1 MDVNNEPGL
10 ILPTYRD
17 AFFKHA
23 IVGLTVLS
31 ACLLYIA
38 FLRLPAPDY
47 WFLSH
52 TLFHDDSYYYFEIA
66 KNWALTGRMTFSG
79 YSETNGFH
87 PAWAY
92 VLGFLSRIHSE
103 SVVDIEPVVVQV
115 ALFVGLISSI
125 VFILTCTYS
134 LKRLEIPAHSFFAAF
149 LYAVLWEYFFDG
161 MESALVLTLLSV
173 LLHTVVAGRHFLFI
187 LCSAALVW
195 VRVDM
200 LFFVPVLF
208 CMGVVLGDRP
218 RKTWLQHGGVL
229 FACVIA
235 SLFSK
240 HVVMSGHVSA
250 TVKLVWALHGLLHDI
265 QTNHSVSQFL
275 LVRMGYALSFFG
287 TLLSTPMS
295 AFTPVVLFNPTGH
308 TRGVLVL
315 AGAAVIL
322 LYVIASFG
330 VFKAYGNAKR
340 LTVSVIM
347 VGGSCLYALLVS
359 FLGWKP
365 EWQWYLAGPS
375 FVAWM
380 GFLMLFSAANFSRV
394 GIRLPQVGA
403 SIVIVFSMI
412 GAVRFYQHIHLVQPR
427 EWRFVYQS
435 MADVVDGLQLREG
448 ARVGTWAAGH
458 VGFYSQTDIVNLEG
472 LIEHPS
478 VFDAF
483 IQDDISPVIKT
494 HKIEY
499 ILIKTSKESI
509 EKSVKAA
516 KGGKPQ
522 WSMSQRTRVFKDLQY
537 SLVREFS
544 LSGDRVAFSLYKIH

>member
-10 ILPTYRD
+10 ILPTNRY
-17 AFFKHA
+17 AFSKHA

-31 ACLLYIA
+31 ACLLYFA
-38 FLRLPAPDY
+38 FLQLPASDY

-52 TLFHDDSYYYFEIA
+52 ILFHDDSYYYFEIA
-66 KNWALTGRMTFSG
+66 KNSALTGRMTFSG

-92 VLGFLSRIHSE
+92 ALGLLSRIHSE
-103 SVVDIEPVVVQV
+103 SAADIEPVVVQV
-115 ALFVGLISSI
+115 ALFLGFVSS
-125 VFILTCTYS
+125 VLFILICNSS
-134 LKRLEIPAHSFFAAF
+134 LRRLELPAHSLCVAF

-173 LLHTVVAGRHFLFI
+173 LLYSVIAERRFLVI

-200 LFFVPVLF
+200 LFFVPVFF
-208 CMGVVLGDRP
+208 CMGVVLGDTP
-218 RKTWLQHGGVL
+218 RNKWLQHAGVL

-235 SLFSK
+235 SLFAK
-240 HVVMSGHVSA
+240 HVVMGGHVSA

-275 LVRMGYALSFFG
+275 LARMGYAISFLG

-295 AFTPVVLFNPTGH
+295 AFNPVVLFNPTED

-315 AGAAVIL
+315 AGAAVMF
-322 LYVIASFG
+322 LYTIASFW
-330 VFKAYGNAKR
+330 VFKAYGNTKR
-340 LTVSVIM
+340 LTVSLIM
-347 VGGSCLYALLVS
+347 VSGSCLYALLVS

-380 GFLMLFSAANFSRV
+380 GFLMLFAATNPARL
-394 GIRLPQVGA
+394 GMRLPQVAA
-403 SIVIVFSMI
+403 SIVIVFAMI
-412 GAVRFYQHIHLVQPR
+412 GAVRFYQHLLSVQPR